1 MCLPELNAEE
11 NVSFGLDTF
20 PVLPRPSCVLLGKL
34 LNIVETQFFL
44 FMKGGNYSYF
54 AESLRVLEQRYA

>member
-1 MCLPELNAEE
+1 M
-11 NVSFGLDTF
+11 SFGLDTF